1 MSSVASK
8 ACTSLPRIKMAS
20 NPLMLV
26 FLPTVYMLGACFSL
40 LQFQVVLALLAK
52 GVASAKKIEALQP
65 VLPRG

>member
-1 MSSVASK
+1 
-8 ACTSLPRIKMAS
+8 MAS